1 MHHVR
6 RSATLTLLLLLAVT
20 FGPLLCRIG
29 GDQAW
34 LAGRAAAAT
43 AAWRADA
50 ATPASPAAAR
60 TAASPA
66 DADASADEDGPAY
79 GGAPADGDAPAYGP
93 ADGDAPTRPSAATAG
108 GPRLDPGAPLAVAHA
123 PKKCSNRHAPG
134 PAESAP
140 LPTPHRGEPLAPA
153 TTGVGPLA
161 ADLPAQ
167 YALARPP
174 TDSAPARDRTPL
186 LPVLRI

>member
-1 MHHVR
+1 MHQVR

-34 LAGRAAAAT
+34 LAGRAVSAA
-43 AAWRADA
+43 AAWRTGD
-50 ATPASPAAAR
+50 T

-66 DADASADEDGPAY
+66 TASPAT
-79 GGAPADGDAPAYGP
+79 ASPATASPATASRATANPAGVDAPARP
-93 ADGDAPTRPSAATAG
+93 AAADS
-108 GPRLDPGAPLAVAHA
+108 GPRLDPDAPIAVAHA
-123 PKKCSNRHAPG
+123 PKRCSDRHAPG
-134 PAESAP
+134 PGESAP
-140 LPTPHRGEPLAPA
+140 LPSPHRGEPLAPA
-153 TTGVGPLA
+153 TTGPGPLA

-167 YALARPP
+167 CALARPP
-174 TDSAPARDRTPL
+174 TAGAPAIDHTAL

>member
-20 FGPLLCRIG
+20 FGPLLCRVG

-34 LAGRAAAAT
+34 LSGRAAT
-43 AAWRADA
+43 AAAAWRTGGATAAAPNAAAAAPDATAVAPDA
-50 ATPASPAAAR
+50 ANPAGGATPDWPAAAD
-60 TAASPA
+60 S
-66 DADASADEDGPAY
+66 GPQLD
-79 GGAPADGDAPAYGP
+79 PDAPV
-93 ADGDAPTRPSAATAG
+93 
-108 GPRLDPGAPLAVAHA
+108 AVVHA
-123 PKKCSNRHAPG
+123 PKKCSDRHAPG
-134 PAESAP
+134 PDESAP

-153 TTGVGPLA
+153 TTGPGPLA

-174 TDSAPARDRTPL
+174 TDGASATDHTTL

>member
-34 LAGRAAAAT
+34 LSGRAAT
-43 AAWRADA
+43 AAATWR
-50 ATPASPAAAR
+50 T
-60 TAASPA
+60 
-66 DADASADEDGPAY
+66 
-79 GGAPADGDAPAYGP
+79 GGAPAAAPDTTAVSPDTTAVSPDAANPAGGGTPARPAAADSGPQLDPDAPV
-93 ADGDAPTRPSAATAG
+93 
-108 GPRLDPGAPLAVAHA
+108 AVAHA
-123 PKKCSNRHAPG
+123 PKKCSGRHAPG
-134 PAESAP
+134 PDESAP

-153 TTGVGPLA
+153 TTGPGPLA
-161 ADLPAQ
+161 ADPPAQ

-174 TDSAPARDRTPL
+174 TDGASATDPTTL

>member
-34 LAGRAAAAT
+34 SAGRSAAAT
-43 AAWRADA
+43 AAWRAGA
-50 ATPASPAAAR
+50 ATAASPAAAHP
-60 TAASPA
+60 AASPA
-66 DADASADEDGPAY
+66 DGDASAD
-79 GGAPADGDAPAYGP
+79 GDGP
-93 ADGDAPTRPSAATAG
+93 ADGHASPDGYAPARPSAATG
-108 GPRLDPGAPLAVAHA
+108 GPRLDPGAPIAVAHA

-153 TTGVGPLA
+153 TTGPGPLA
-161 ADLPAQ
+161 VDLPAQ
-167 YALARPP
+167 HALARPP

>member
-34 LAGRAAAAT
+34 LSGRAATAAASWRTGGATAAATDATTAAAT
-43 AAWRADA
+43 ATLTA
-50 ATPASPAAAR
+50 AAPDTANPAGGDTPARPAAAG
-60 TAASPA
+60 S
-66 DADASADEDGPAY
+66 GPQLD
-79 GGAPADGDAPAYGP
+79 PDAPV
-93 ADGDAPTRPSAATAG
+93 
-108 GPRLDPGAPLAVAHA
+108 AVAHA
-123 PKKCSNRHAPG
+123 PKRCSDRHAPG
-134 PAESAP
+134 PDESAP

-153 TTGVGPLA
+153 TTGPGPLA
-161 ADLPAQ
+161 ADPPAQ
-167 YALARPP
+167 CALARPP
-174 TDSAPARDRTPL
+174 TDGAAATDHTTL

>member
-20 FGPLLCRIG
+20 FGPQLCRIG

-34 LAGRAAAAT
+34 SAGRAAAAT
-43 AAWRADA
+43 AAWRSDA
-50 ATPASPAAAR
+50 ATAASPAAAHP
-60 TAASPA
+60 AASPA
-66 DADASADEDGPAY
+66 DGDGPADAD
-79 GGAPADGDAPAYGP
+79 GPADGSAPAKGDAPA
-93 ADGDAPTRPSAATAG
+93 RPSAAAS
-108 GPRLDPGAPLAVAHA
+108 GPRLDPGAPIAVAHA

-153 TTGVGPLA
+153 TTGPGPLA
-161 ADLPAQ
+161 VDLPAQ